1 MGLSANIDMLLMM
14 ENYNKV
20 TICHAIHRYAK
31 TCNKYIENYDKHK
44 ESSYPKYSDVNNLY
58 A

>member
-1 MGLSANIDMLLMM
+1 MLLMM